1 MSDYFISR
9 SGTRHIPGVSDSRLH
24 GGRIVALCGFS
35 QSLDEE
41 PPGEELQMCGWC
53 LKAEERA
60 RRIAQEALEAAGQ
73 PGKVLSWPA
82 RDPEAI
88 P

>member
-35 QSLDEE
+35 LNPDEDQPTE
-41 PPGEELQMCGWC
+41 AVQDCGWC
-53 LKAEERA
+53 LQAEERA
-60 RRIAQEALEAAGQ
+60 RQIAEDALEAAGQ
-73 PGKVLSWPA
+73 PAKVLSWPA
-82 RDPEAI
+82 KDPEASA
-88 P
+88 